1 MSVKKDSFDTKHSSD
16 YRKAADISS
25 FMAALCLCSCSSK
38 KTETE
43 KKIIKEMHDKGKE
56 RRQRRGD
63 REHKTQRK
71 RGDAH

>member
-1 MSVKKDSFDTKHSSD
+1 
-16 YRKAADISS
+16 
-25 FMAALCLCSCSSK
+25 MAALCLCSCSSK
-38 KTETE
+38 ETETE

-63 REHKTQRK
+63 RKRKTQRK